1 MDNTIIPFTMEIKQY
16 HDDGTYVV
24 EYRPKDNT
32 TYRNIELALCIS
44 LEDTEAHTEEHILAR
59 LAGCSPQ
66 HFWRQEELSKT
77 FDDTLR
83 KSVVGTIHDDAHLII
98 MPNNTQFSS
107 GETFSPSTTH
117 SSLTP
122 EQLEELKIIALI
134 QRTLSEM
141 MGSTI

>member
-77 FDDTLR
+77 FDATLR
-83 KSVVGTIHDDAHLII
+83 KSLVGTVHEDAHAMVPVAVLEAGTTMT
-98 MPNNTQFSS
+98 MPEANTI
-107 GETFSPSTTH
+107 TTQ
-117 SSLTP
+117 TV
-122 EQLEELKIIALI
+122 
-134 QRTLSEM
+134 
-141 MGSTI
+141 